1 MRAVWHPAETAS
13 TAVVGSLGGD
23 TVTKKEKAFLDRIK
37 KAFPKMSDREKERM
51 LIFGEAISLI
61 CDTKA
66 EDTGQDDDQQK
77 GA

>member
-1 MRAVWHPAETAS
+1 M
-13 TAVVGSLGGD
+13 GGD
-23 TVTKKEKAFLDRIK
+23 TVTKKEKSFLDRIK

-61 CDTKA
+61 CDAKS

>member
-1 MRAVWHPAETAS
+1 M
-13 TAVVGSLGGD
+13 
-23 TVTKKEKAFLDRIK
+23 TKKEKAFLDRIK

-61 CDTKA
+61 CDAKS